1 MLLICI
7 ISLICIYGHI
17 AIHIKL
23 KLCLQVL
30 KPATRQK
37 VRIIGR
43 NHLEFLS
50 NNLDA
55 IPPFLGG
62 NCSCSKCSNQS
73 NAEGKSDEAT
83 RTEPT
88 PDHANRSETPDHLNI
103 SDEVTRTEP
112 DPDEVED
119 SLEFNHHNVSN
130 TSRYKEELIRTIIIG
145 ILMVWIFIAVIVAMD
160 YPERWPLLR
169 ST

>member
-1 MLLICI
+1 M
-7 ISLICIYGHI
+7 YGCI
-17 AIHIKL
+17 AINIKL
-23 KLCLQVL
+23 TLFLQVL

-50 NNLDA
+50 NHLDL

-62 NCSCSKCSNQS
+62 NCSCSKCSDRS

-83 RTEPT
+83 RTELT
-88 PDHANRSETPDHLNI
+88 PDDVNK
-103 SDEVTRTEP
+103 SDEVTQTEP
-112 DPDEVED
+112 APNQVKD
-119 SLEFNHHNVSN
+119 SPEFNHHNVSN
-130 TSRYKEELIRTIIIG
+130 TNSYKEELIKTIIIG
-145 ILMVWIFIAVIVAMD
+145 ILMVWIFIAVIVATD

-169 ST
+169 RL